1 MARGLVLTAE
11 RAEPGGLGATLRIR
25 VTDDDKTEAFA
36 SWLRD
41 QGIELT
47 ASERS
52 LIAGFVALAGRRPV
66 GPDDIAQGVELA
78 RGAAISEDARLERL
92 GAQLLAFEA
101 TNAAAA
107 AERSNSSAASAAVS
121 TAAEPATAV
130 QLGTAAAP
138 ARVVAA
144 VGAGVAAD
152 DAAPTSAVPAAVA
165 TEVLAATIA
174 GHIEAEL
181 EPASPLKILIR
192 TTAQVPVARPAAVDQ
207 VSAPRPVGAA
217 PRWPRT
223 RTRKLASVGAALAA
237 AAAAGAFYLGRAA
250 PAPPAAPAT
259 HAPAVVVPGQRLRRI
274 ALGVRLPDGWREAS
288 DAELGEVAAQRDAT
302 VVFRGTTPADPEHGV
317 FVAAAA
323 AQDGDLIATA
333 RTAERGVIGQLGI
346 AASAYQP
353 AGCALVEL
361 AGGKAA
367 RCRGIAEPAAGRV
380 AVEIYVRTVG
390 ARTIVALSLAKP
402 SQATAAAD
410 AAAIVASFTP

>member
-1 MARGLVLTAE
+1 MGRGLVLTAD
-11 RAEPGGLGATLRIR
+11 RAEAGGLGATLRIR
-25 VTDDDKTEAFA
+25 VTSDDKTEAFA
-36 SWLRD
+36 AWLRD

-47 ASERS
+47 AGERS

-66 GPDDIAQGVELA
+66 CADDIAQGVELA

-101 TNAAAA
+101 RNADRAGERGDPPAGSAIAGSTPEPAAPVAAAA
-107 AERSNSSAASAAVS
+107 TSGVRTPVETEESAAMISS
-121 TAAEPATAV
+121 HIAAE
-130 QLGTAAAP
+130 LK
-138 ARVVAA
+138 
-144 VGAGVAAD
+144 
-152 DAAPTSAVPAAVA
+152 
-165 TEVLAATIA
+165 
-174 GHIEAEL
+174 
-181 EPASPLKILIR
+181 PASPLKISIR
-192 TTAQVPVARPAAVDQ
+192 TTAQVPVARPAAVAQ
-207 VSAPRPVGAA
+207 VSAPRPVGVA

-223 RTRKLASVGAALAA
+223 RTRKLATVGAALAA

-333 RTAERGVIGQLGI
+333 RTAERGVIRQLGI

-353 AGCALVEL
+353 AGCALVDL

-367 RCRGIAEPAAGRV
+367 RCRGVAEPAAGRV